1 MKRVIRSRIVAFII
15 GALLF
20 SGVSVYA
27 TYSILAND
35 IGYTPSNDSWNVDN
49 VQDAINYLY
58 DKTNVLNDLDCVSSQ
73 VHHNSNTQ
81 FDINLGFVPTKFYA
95 SYHWNNE
102 NMDLYVLYDSQINN
116 NFYLSYYETN
126 GNAMIENYSSR
137 FMFEDNH
144 FKSNI
149 GGRSLN
155 NEYDFYYVACK

>member
-1 MKRVIRSRIVAFII
+1 MKKTILVGLICFLCGI
-15 GALLF
+15 
-20 SGVSVYA
+20 SVTVCASYVYTA
-27 TYSILAND
+27 REIP
-35 IGYTPSNDSWNVDN
+35 YTPEDETWNVDN

-102 NMDLYVLYDSQINN
+102 NIDLYVLYDSQINN
-116 NFYLSYYETN
+116 SFYLSYYETN